1 MRVLA
6 TVGFSFAA
14 GLFLTL
20 LPWDG
25 WQLYAAGALALASL
39 LWALLGRGT
48 PHLRRVLLVLLPLMV
63 SLLYF
68 SAYRALVRQP
78 VQALCGGEHDFSA
91 AVCDWPE
98 ATERGA
104 KVTIRLHGLLGA
116 KAVYYGDDDLLS
128 LCPGDAL
135 SGTAWWN
142 DVAAIGDGDLRQF
155 SSRGVYALLYD
166 RDTLTV
172 QPAPDMPLGYA
183 PQYAAK
189 ALRDKLAQLWD
200 DPSVLG
206 FLTAELTGDK
216 SLLPESD
223 YVAMQETGLAHIFA
237 VSGLH
242 CAFLVTLLSLLI
254 PPTHRRTL
262 CAVASAVLVFYM
274 LLTGLSPS
282 VARACVM
289 QLFLL
294 SAPLFRRGS
303 DPLTSLAAAL
313 TVILLVNPHA
323 VGSVSLQLSFA
334 ATLGMVLL
342 SGRLYKSFTG
352 WYRGR
357 NRAVRAALSFLTANL
372 AATLGA
378 LVFTA
383 PLTAYYFNILS
394 LVAPLAGLL
403 AVPAAGYAFMS
414 AFVSALLGLVWTP
427 LGHLAGYVPLL
438 LVKYI
443 LWVAHLLL
451 AVPYHAVYFTNVYL
465 RVWLLYVYAAF
476 LGCAVTPDGKR
487 KYALASALTVLTLA
501 ACLWL
506 NSRWQ
511 QYGAFRAAVL
521 DVGQGESVALCS
533 GSEAALVDC
542 GSSNSYVDA
551 GSVAADAL
559 QSAGIRRLSAVIV
572 THYHADHTN
581 GLTEVL
587 TRLPVD
593 TLYLPDI
600 EDEYGVRDRLVS
612 LAAHQ
617 GADVVFVTEPTRI
630 ALGEAVLTVYPPLLT
645 TGDLNEQGLTALAT
659 AGDFDLLITGDMAG
673 QTEQLLAQTYPL
685 PDVEVLVVSHHGSR
699 YSSDESFL
707 RAITPDN
714 AVISVGD
721 NRYGH
726 PAEETLRRLQAVGA
740 TVWRTDQQG
749 SIRIIIDRQGYAL
762 VDR

>member
-6 TVGFSFAA
+6 TVGFSFAV

-128 LCPGDAL
+128 LRPGDAL

-189 ALRDKLAQLWD
+189 ALRDKLARLWD

-313 TVILLVNPHA
+313 TVILLVNPYA

-357 NRAVRAALSFLTANL
+357 NRAVRVALFFPAANL

-559 QSAGIRRLSAVIV
+559 QSAGIRRLSSMIV

-749 SIRIIIDRQGYAL
+749 SIRIIID
-762 VDR
+762 

>member
-98 ATERGA
+98 ATEHGA

-128 LCPGDAL
+128 LRPGDVL

-313 TVILLVNPHA
+313 TVILLVNPYA

-357 NRAVRAALSFLTANL
+357 NRAVRAALSFLVANL

-600 EDEYGVRDRLVS
+600 EDDYGVRDRLVS

-749 SIRIIIDRQGYAL
+749 SIRIIID
-762 VDR
+762 

>member
-128 LCPGDAL
+128 LRPGDAL

-183 PQYAAK
+183 SQYAAK

-313 TVILLVNPHA
+313 TAILLVNPYA

-357 NRAVRAALSFLTANL
+357 NRAVRAVLSFVAANL

-414 AFVSALLGLVWTP
+414 AFVSALLGFLWTP

-443 LWVAHLLL
+443 LWAAHLLL
-451 AVPYHAVYFTNVYL
+451 AIPYHAVYFTNVYL

-521 DVGQGESVALCS
+521 DVGQGERVALCS

-749 SIRIIIDRQGYAL
+749 SIRIIID
-762 VDR
+762 

>member
-1 MRVLA
+1 MRVLT

-128 LCPGDAL
+128 LRPGDVL

-294 SAPLFRRGS
+294 SAPLSRRGS
-303 DPLTSLAAAL
+303 DPLTSLATAL
-313 TVILLVNPHA
+313 TVILLVNPYA

-342 SGRLYKSFTG
+342 SGRLYKSFTA

-357 NRAVRAALSFLTANL
+357 NRAVRAALSFLAANL

-427 LGHLAGYVPLL
+427 LGHLAGYLPLL

-443 LWVAHLLL
+443 LWAAHLLL

-542 GSSNSYVDA
+542 GSSNAYVDA

-726 PAEETLRRLQAVGA
+726 PAEEALRRLQAVGA

-749 SIRIIIDRQGYAL
+749 SIRIIID
-762 VDR
+762 

>member
-6 TVGFSFAA
+6 TAGFSFAA

-128 LCPGDAL
+128 LRPGDAL

-172 QPAPDMPLGYA
+172 QPAPDMALGYA

-313 TVILLVNPHA
+313 TVILLVNPYA

-357 NRAVRAALSFLTANL
+357 NRAVRVALFFLAANL

-630 ALGEAVLTVYPPLLT
+630 ALGEAALTVYPPLLT

-749 SIRIIIDRQGYAL
+749 SIRIIID
-762 VDR
+762 

>member
-128 LCPGDAL
+128 LRPGDAL

-313 TVILLVNPHA
+313 TVILLVNPYA

-357 NRAVRAALSFLTANL
+357 NRAVRVALFFPAANL

-427 LGHLAGYVPLL
+427 LGLLAGYVPLL

-617 GADVVFVTEPTRI
+617 GADVVFVTGPTRI

-740 TVWRTDQQG
+740 AVWRTDQQG
-749 SIRIIIDRQGYAL
+749 SIRIIID
-762 VDR
+762 

>member
-6 TVGFSFAA
+6 TAGFSFAA

-128 LCPGDAL
+128 LRPGDAL

-313 TVILLVNPHA
+313 TVILLVNPYA

-357 NRAVRAALSFLTANL
+357 NRAVRTALSFLAANL

-587 TRLPVD
+587 TRLSVD

-673 QTEQLLAQTYPL
+673 QTEQLLAQTYLL

-749 SIRIIIDRQGYAL
+749 SIRIIID
-762 VDR
+762 

>member
-128 LCPGDAL
+128 LRPGDAL

-313 TVILLVNPHA
+313 TVILLVNPYA

-342 SGRLYKSFTG
+342 AGRLYKSFTG

-357 NRAVRAALSFLTANL
+357 NRAVRAALSFLAANL

-383 PLTAYYFNILS
+383 PLTAYYFNLLS

-465 RVWLLYVYAAF
+465 RVWLLYVYTAF

-506 NSRWQ
+506 NSHWQ

-726 PAEETLRRLQAVGA
+726 PAEETLRRLQSVGA

-749 SIRIIIDRQGYAL
+749 SIRIIID
-762 VDR
+762 

>member
-6 TVGFSFAA
+6 TAGFSFAA

-128 LCPGDAL
+128 LRPGDAL

-216 SLLPESD
+216 SLLPKSD

-313 TVILLVNPHA
+313 TVILLVNPYA

-357 NRAVRAALSFLTANL
+357 NRAVRVALFFPAANL

-443 LWVAHLLL
+443 LWAAHLLL

-559 QSAGIRRLSAVIV
+559 QSAGIRRLSAMIV

-749 SIRIIIDRQGYAL
+749 SIRIIID
-762 VDR
+762 

>member
-48 PHLRRVLLVLLPLMV
+48 PHLRRALLVLLPLTV

-98 ATERGA
+98 AMERGA

-128 LCPGDAL
+128 LRPGDAL

-313 TVILLVNPHA
+313 TVILLVNPYA

-342 SGRLYKSFTG
+342 SGRLYKSFTD

-357 NRAVRAALSFLTANL
+357 NRAVRVALSFLTANL

-600 EDEYGVRDRLVS
+600 EDEYGVRDHLVS

-749 SIRIIIDRQGYAL
+749 SIRIVID
-762 VDR
+762 

>member
-128 LCPGDAL
+128 LRPGDAL

-313 TVILLVNPHA
+313 TVILLVNPYA

-357 NRAVRAALSFLTANL
+357 NRAVRVALFFLAANL

-427 LGHLAGYVPLL
+427 LGLLAGYVPLL

-559 QSAGIRRLSAVIV
+559 QSAGIRRLSSVIV

-645 TGDLNEQGLTALAT
+645 TDDLNEQGLTALAT

-673 QTEQLLAQTYPL
+673 QTEQLLAQTYLL
-685 PDVEVLVVSHHGSR
+685 PNVEVLVVGHHGSR

-749 SIRIIIDRQGYAL
+749 SIRIVID
-762 VDR
+762 

>member
-39 LWALLGRGT
+39 LWALLGRKT

-98 ATERGA
+98 ATEHGA
-104 KVTIRLHGLLGA
+104 KVTIRLHGLPGA

-128 LCPGDAL
+128 LRPGDAL

-155 SSRGVYALLYD
+155 SSRGIYALLYD

-313 TVILLVNPHA
+313 TVILLVNPYA

-357 NRAVRAALSFLTANL
+357 NRAVRAALSFLAANL

-465 RVWLLYVYAAF
+465 RVWLLYVYTAF

-617 GADVVFVTEPTRI
+617 GANVVFVTEPTRI

-749 SIRIIIDRQGYAL
+749 SIRIIID
-762 VDR
+762 

>member
-128 LCPGDAL
+128 LRPGDAL

-313 TVILLVNPHA
+313 TVILLVNPYA

-342 SGRLYKSFTG
+342 AGRLYKSFTG

-357 NRAVRAALSFLTANL
+357 NRAVRAALSFLAANL

-587 TRLPVD
+587 TRLSVD

-749 SIRIIIDRQGYAL
+749 SIRIIID
-762 VDR
+762 

>member
-128 LCPGDAL
+128 LRPGDAL

-313 TVILLVNPHA
+313 TVILLVNPYA

-357 NRAVRAALSFLTANL
+357 NRAVRTALSFLAANL

-749 SIRIIIDRQGYAL
+749 SIRIIID
-762 VDR
+762 

>member
-48 PHLRRVLLVLLPLMV
+48 PHLRRALLVLLPLTV

-128 LCPGDAL
+128 LRPGDAL

-313 TVILLVNPHA
+313 TVILLVNPYA

-342 SGRLYKSFTG
+342 SGRLYKSFTD

-357 NRAVRAALSFLTANL
+357 NRAVRVALSFLTANL

-600 EDEYGVRDRLVS
+600 EDEYGVRDHLVS

-749 SIRIIIDRQGYAL
+749 SIRIVID
-762 VDR
+762 

>member
-68 SAYRALVRQP
+68 STYRALVRQP

-98 ATERGA
+98 ATEHGA

-128 LCPGDAL
+128 LRPGDAL

-313 TVILLVNPHA
+313 TVILLVNPYA

-357 NRAVRAALSFLTANL
+357 NRAVRVALFFPAANL

-443 LWVAHLLL
+443 LWAAHLLL

-707 RAITPDN
+707 RAVTPDN

-740 TVWRTDQQG
+740 AVWRTDQQG
-749 SIRIIIDRQGYAL
+749 SIRITVNGG
-762 VDR
+762 

>member
-128 LCPGDAL
+128 LRPGDAL

-313 TVILLVNPHA
+313 TVILLVNPYA

-357 NRAVRAALSFLTANL
+357 NRAVRVALSFLAANL

-383 PLTAYYFNILS
+383 PLTAYYFNLLS

-559 QSAGIRRLSAVIV
+559 QSAGIRRLSAMIV

-749 SIRIIIDRQGYAL
+749 SIRIIID
-762 VDR
+762 

>member
-128 LCPGDAL
+128 LRPGDAL

-313 TVILLVNPHA
+313 TVILLVNPYA

-357 NRAVRAALSFLTANL
+357 NRAVRAALFFLAANL

-427 LGHLAGYVPLL
+427 LGLLAGYVPLL

-443 LWVAHLLL
+443 LWAAHLLL

-559 QSAGIRRLSAVIV
+559 QSAGIRRLSAMIV

-617 GADVVFVTEPTRI
+617 GADVVFVIEPTRV
-630 ALGEAVLTVYPPLLT
+630 ALGEAVLTIYPPLLT

-749 SIRIIIDRQGYAL
+749 SIRIIID
-762 VDR
+762 

>member
-6 TVGFSFAA
+6 TAGFSFAA

-128 LCPGDAL
+128 LRPGDAL

-313 TVILLVNPHA
+313 TVILLVNPYA

-357 NRAVRAALSFLTANL
+357 NRAVRAALSFLAANL

-506 NSRWQ
+506 NSHWQ

-630 ALGEAVLTVYPPLLT
+630 ALGEAALTVYPPLLT

-749 SIRIIIDRQGYAL
+749 SIRIIID
-762 VDR
+762 

>member
-128 LCPGDAL
+128 LRPGDAL

-313 TVILLVNPHA
+313 TVILLVNPYA

-357 NRAVRAALSFLTANL
+357 NRAVRAALSFLAANL

-427 LGHLAGYVPLL
+427 LGLLAGYVPLL

-659 AGDFDLLITGDMAG
+659 ARDFDLLITGDMAG

-749 SIRIIIDRQGYAL
+749 SIRIIIG
-762 VDR
+762 

>member
-6 TVGFSFAA
+6 TAGFSFAA

-128 LCPGDAL
+128 LRPGDAL

-206 FLTAELTGDK
+206 FLNAELTGDK

-313 TVILLVNPHA
+313 TVILLVNPYA

-342 SGRLYKSFTG
+342 AGRLYKSFTG

-357 NRAVRAALSFLTANL
+357 NRAVRAALSFLAANL

-465 RVWLLYVYAAF
+465 RVWLLYVYTAF

-749 SIRIIIDRQGYAL
+749 SIRIIID
-762 VDR
+762 

>member
-6 TVGFSFAA
+6 TAGFSFAA

-128 LCPGDAL
+128 LRPGDAL

-313 TVILLVNPHA
+313 TVILLVNPYA

-357 NRAVRAALSFLTANL
+357 NRAVRAALSFLAANL

-394 LVAPLAGLL
+394 LVAPLAVLL

-465 RVWLLYVYAAF
+465 RVWLLYVYTAF

-506 NSRWQ
+506 NSHWQ

-587 TRLPVD
+587 TRLSVD

-673 QTEQLLAQTYPL
+673 QTEQLLAQTYLL

-749 SIRIIIDRQGYAL
+749 SIRIIID
-762 VDR
+762 

>member
-6 TVGFSFAA
+6 TAGFSFAA

-25 WQLYAAGALALASL
+25 WQFYAAGALALASL
-39 LWALLGRGT
+39 LWVLLGRGT

-128 LCPGDAL
+128 LRPGDAL

-189 ALRDKLAQLWD
+189 ALRDKLARLWD

-294 SAPLFRRGS
+294 SAPLFHRGS

-313 TVILLVNPHA
+313 TVILLVNPYA

-357 NRAVRAALSFLTANL
+357 NRAVRTALSFLAANL

-427 LGHLAGYVPLL
+427 LGHLAGYLPLL

-559 QSAGIRRLSAVIV
+559 QSAGIRRLSSVIV

-707 RAITPDN
+707 RAVTPDN

-749 SIRIIIDRQGYAL
+749 SIRIIIDRQGDAL

>member
-6 TVGFSFAA
+6 TIGFSFTA
-14 GLFLTL
+14 GICLTL

-25 WQLYAAGALALASL
+25 WQLYTVGALALASL
-39 LWALLGRGT
+39 LWLLLGRRT
-48 PHLRRVLLVLLPLMV
+48 ACFRRGLLILLPLTA

-68 SAYRALVRQP
+68 TAYRALVRQP
-78 VQALCGGEHDFSA
+78 VQALCGTENVFFAD
-91 AVCDWPE
+91 VCDWPE
-98 ATERGA
+98 ETEQGA
-104 KVTIRLHGLLGA
+104 KVTLRLHGFRGA
-116 KAVYYGDDDLLS
+116 KAVYYGDSSLLS
-128 LCPGDAL
+128 LSPGDTV

-155 SSRGVYALLYD
+155 SSRGIYALLYD
-166 RDTLTV
+166 RGGMQV
-172 QPAPDMPLGYA
+172 QPSGGSLRYL
-183 PQYAAK
+183 PQHAAK
-189 ALRDKLAQLWD
+189 ALRDKLARLWE

-216 SLLPESD
+216 SLLPEED

-242 CAFLVTLLSLLI
+242 CAFLVTLLALLI
-254 PPTHRRTL
+254 PPARRRTL
-262 CAVASAVLVFYM
+262 CAVAIPVLLFYM

-282 VARACVM
+282 VVRACVM
-289 QLFLL
+289 QIFLL
-294 SAPLFRRGS
+294 IAPLFRRGS

-313 TVILLVNPHA
+313 MVILLANPYA
-323 VGSVSLQLSFA
+323 AGSVSLQLSFA
-334 ATLGMVLL
+334 AALGMVLL
-342 SGRLYKSFTG
+342 SGHLYKTFTG
-352 WYRGR
+352 WYRGKSR
-357 NRAVRAALSFLTANL
+357 TLKRVISFVAANL

-378 LVFTA
+378 LVFTT
-383 PLTAYYFNILS
+383 PLTAYYFNTLS

-414 AFVSALLGLVWTP
+414 AFLSALLGFVWTP
-427 LGHLAGYVPLL
+427 LGHAVGYLPFV

-443 LWVAHLLL
+443 LWAAHLLL
-451 AVPYHAVYFTNVYL
+451 SVPYHAVYFTNVYL

-476 LGCAVTPDGKR
+476 IGCAVTPDGRR
-487 KYALASALTVLTLA
+487 KYALASFLTVLTLA

-506 NSRWQ
+506 NVRWQ
-511 QYGAFRAAVL
+511 EYGSFSAIVL
-521 DVGQGESVALCS
+521 DVGQGESVALRS
-533 GSEAALVDC
+533 GGETILVDC
-542 GSSNSYVDA
+542 GSSNSYIDV
-551 GSVAADAL
+551 GSVAADTL
-559 QSAGIRRLSAVIV
+559 QSAGVRRLSAVVV

-612 LAAHQ
+612 LAERR
-617 GADVVFVTEPTRI
+617 GVEVVFVTEQI
-630 ALGEAVLTVYPPLLT
+630 SVDLGEAAVTVYPPLHT

-673 QTEQLLAQTYPL
+673 STEKLLVQTYPL
-685 PDVEVLVVSHHGSR
+685 PDLEVLVVSHHGSR
-699 YSSDESFL
+699 YSSDEDFL
-707 RAITPDN
+707 RAVSPET

-726 PAEETLRRLQAVGA
+726 PTEETLRRLQAVGA
-740 TVWRTDQQG
+740 SVWRTDQQG
-749 SIRIIIDRQGYAL
+749 SICITVNGG
-762 VDR
+762 

>member
-128 LCPGDAL
+128 LRPGDVL

-313 TVILLVNPHA
+313 TVILLVNPYA

-357 NRAVRAALSFLTANL
+357 NRAVRTALSFLAANL

-383 PLTAYYFNILS
+383 PLTAYYFNLLS

-451 AVPYHAVYFTNVYL
+451 AMPYHAVYFTNVYL

-645 TGDLNEQGLTALAT
+645 AGDLNEQGLTALAT

-749 SIRIIIDRQGYAL
+749 SIRITVNGG
-762 VDR
+762 

>member
-6 TVGFSFAA
+6 TAGFSFAA

-98 ATERGA
+98 ATECGA

-128 LCPGDAL
+128 LRPGDAL

-206 FLTAELTGDK
+206 FLAAELTGDK

-313 TVILLVNPHA
+313 TVILLVNPYA

-357 NRAVRAALSFLTANL
+357 NRAVRTALSFLTANL

-443 LWVAHLLL
+443 LWAAHLLL

-612 LAAHQ
+612 QAAHQ

-673 QTEQLLAQTYPL
+673 QTEQLLAQMYPL

-749 SIRIIIDRQGYAL
+749 SIRIIID
-762 VDR
+762 

>member
-98 ATERGA
+98 ATEHGA

-128 LCPGDAL
+128 LRPGDAL

-313 TVILLVNPHA
+313 TVILLVNPYA

-357 NRAVRAALSFLTANL
+357 NRAVRTALSFLAANL

-443 LWVAHLLL
+443 LWAAHLLL

-559 QSAGIRRLSAVIV
+559 QSAGIRRLSSMIV

-587 TRLPVD
+587 ARLPVD

-617 GADVVFVTEPTRI
+617 GADVVFVTGPTRI

-749 SIRIIIDRQGYAL
+749 SIRIIID
-762 VDR
+762 

>member
-91 AVCDWPE
+91 AVCAWPE

-128 LCPGDAL
+128 LRPGDAL

-313 TVILLVNPHA
+313 TVILLVNPYA

-342 SGRLYKSFTG
+342 AGRLYKSFTG

-357 NRAVRAALSFLTANL
+357 NRAVRAALSFLAANL

-465 RVWLLYVYAAF
+465 RVWLLYVYTAF

-617 GADVVFVTEPTRI
+617 GANVVFVTEPTRI

-645 TGDLNEQGLTALAT
+645 TGDLNEQELTALAT

-749 SIRIIIDRQGYAL
+749 SIRIIID
-762 VDR
+762 

>member
-48 PHLRRVLLVLLPLMV
+48 PHLRRALLVLLPLMV

-128 LCPGDAL
+128 LRPGDAL

-313 TVILLVNPHA
+313 TVILLVNPYA

-357 NRAVRAALSFLTANL
+357 NRAVRTALSFLAANL

-443 LWVAHLLL
+443 LWAAHLLL

-617 GADVVFVTEPTRI
+617 GADVVFVTESTRI

-749 SIRIIIDRQGYAL
+749 SIRIIID
-762 VDR
+762 

>member
-128 LCPGDAL
+128 LRPGDAL

-206 FLTAELTGDK
+206 FLNAELTGDK

-254 PPTHRRTL
+254 PPTHRHTL

-294 SAPLFRRGS
+294 SAPLFRRSS

-313 TVILLVNPHA
+313 TVILLVNPYA

-357 NRAVRAALSFLTANL
+357 NRAVRVALSFPAANL

-383 PLTAYYFNILS
+383 PLTAYYFNLLS

-443 LWVAHLLL
+443 LWAAHLLL

-749 SIRIIIDRQGYAL
+749 SIRIIID
-762 VDR
+762 

>member
-6 TVGFSFAA
+6 TAGFSFAA
-14 GLFLTL
+14 GLSLTL

-128 LCPGDAL
+128 LRPGDAL

-142 DVAAIGDGDLRQF
+142 DVAAIGDDDLRQF

-313 TVILLVNPHA
+313 TVILLVNPYA

-357 NRAVRAALSFLTANL
+357 NRTVRTALSFLAANL

-749 SIRIIIDRQGYAL
+749 SIRIIID
-762 VDR
+762 

>member
-98 ATERGA
+98 ATEHGA

-128 LCPGDAL
+128 LRPGDAL

-313 TVILLVNPHA
+313 TVILLVNPYA

-342 SGRLYKSFTG
+342 AGRLYKSFTG

-357 NRAVRAALSFLTANL
+357 NRAVRAALSFLAANL

-465 RVWLLYVYAAF
+465 RVWLLYVYTAF

-506 NSRWQ
+506 NSHWQ

-749 SIRIIIDRQGYAL
+749 SIRIIID
-762 VDR
+762 

>member
-104 KVTIRLHGLLGA
+104 KVTIRLRGLLGA

-128 LCPGDAL
+128 LRPGDAL

-254 PPTHRRTL
+254 PPTRRRTL

-313 TVILLVNPHA
+313 TVILLVNPYA

-357 NRAVRAALSFLTANL
+357 NRAVRVALFFPAANL

-630 ALGEAVLTVYPPLLT
+630 VLGEAVLTVYPPLLT

-749 SIRIIIDRQGYAL
+749 SIRIIID
-762 VDR
+762 

>member
-128 LCPGDAL
+128 LRPGDAL

-313 TVILLVNPHA
+313 TVILLVNPYA

-357 NRAVRAALSFLTANL
+357 NRAVRAALSFLAANL

-465 RVWLLYVYAAF
+465 RVWLLYVYTAF

-673 QTEQLLAQTYPL
+673 QTEQLLAQTYLL

-749 SIRIIIDRQGYAL
+749 SIRIIID
-762 VDR
+762 

>member
-6 TVGFSFAA
+6 TAGFSFAA

-128 LCPGDAL
+128 LRPGDAL

-313 TVILLVNPHA
+313 TVILLVNPYA

-357 NRAVRAALSFLTANL
+357 NRAVRAALSFLAANL

-427 LGHLAGYVPLL
+427 LGLLAGYVPLL

-673 QTEQLLAQTYPL
+673 QTERLLAQMYPL

-740 TVWRTDQQG
+740 AVWRTDQQG
-749 SIRIIIDRQGYAL
+749 SIRIIID
-762 VDR
+762 

>member
-6 TVGFSFAA
+6 TAGFSFAA

-128 LCPGDAL
+128 LRPGDAL

-313 TVILLVNPHA
+313 TVILLVNPYA

-342 SGRLYKSFTG
+342 AGRLYKSFTG

-357 NRAVRAALSFLTANL
+357 NRAVRAALSFLAANL

-749 SIRIIIDRQGYAL
+749 SIRIIID
-762 VDR
+762 

>member
-6 TVGFSFAA
+6 TIGFSFAA
-14 GLFLTL
+14 GIFLTL

-25 WQLYAAGALALASL
+25 WQLYAAGVLALVSL
-39 LWALLGRGT
+39 LWGLLGRRSA
-48 PHLRRVLLVLLPLMV
+48 HFRRGLLILLPLTV

-68 SAYRALVRQP
+68 TAYRALVRQP
-78 VQALCGGEHDFSA
+78 VQALCGAENDFSA

-98 ATERGA
+98 ATEHGA
-104 KVTIRLHGLLGA
+104 KVTMRLHGFPGT
-116 KAVYYGDDDLLS
+116 KAVYYGDSDLLALS
-128 LCPGDAL
+128 PGDTV
-135 SGTAWWN
+135 SGAAWWN

-155 SSRGVYALLYD
+155 SSRSVYVLLYA
-166 RDTLTV
+166 RGETEV
-172 QPAPDMPLGYA
+172 QPGLAGELRYL
-183 PQYAAK
+183 PQRAAK
-189 ALRDKLAQLWD
+189 ILRDKLAQLWD

-313 TVILLVNPHA
+313 TVILLVNPYA
-323 VGSVSLQLSFA
+323 VGSVSLQLSVA

-357 NRAVRAALSFLTANL
+357 NRAVRAALSFLVANL

-749 SIRIIIDRQGYAL
+749 SIRIIID
-762 VDR
+762 

>member
-128 LCPGDAL
+128 LRPGDAL

-313 TVILLVNPHA
+313 TVILLVNPYA

-357 NRAVRAALSFLTANL
+357 NRTVRAALSFLAANL

-630 ALGEAVLTVYPPLLT
+630 ALGETVLTVYPPLLT

-749 SIRIIIDRQGYAL
+749 SIRIIID
-762 VDR
+762 

>member
-6 TVGFSFAA
+6 TAGFSFAA

-128 LCPGDAL
+128 LRPGDAL

-313 TVILLVNPHA
+313 TVILLVNPYA

-357 NRAVRAALSFLTANL
+357 NRAVRAALSFLAANL

-506 NSRWQ
+506 NSHWQ

-749 SIRIIIDRQGYAL
+749 SIRIIID
-762 VDR
+762 

>member
-128 LCPGDAL
+128 LRPGDAL

-313 TVILLVNPHA
+313 TVILLVNPYA

-342 SGRLYKSFTG
+342 SGRLYKSFTA

-357 NRAVRAALSFLTANL
+357 NRAVRAALSFLAANL

-572 THYHADHTN
+572 THYHADHAN

-749 SIRIIIDRQGYAL
+749 SIRIIID
-762 VDR
+762 